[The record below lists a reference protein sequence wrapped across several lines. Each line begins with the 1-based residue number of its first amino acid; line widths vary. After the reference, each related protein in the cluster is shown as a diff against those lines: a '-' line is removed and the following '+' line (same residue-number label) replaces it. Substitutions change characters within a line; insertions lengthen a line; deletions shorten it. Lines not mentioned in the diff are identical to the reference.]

1 MSAINSVNDRI
12 LSLSNHNIEQPN
24 RVRQIENNQRQ
35 IAHIDKEIG
44 IRTDYRNTLVESRN
58 THIESR
64 NAWKNYANLLEQNI
78 ASNNELI
85 SLYKESRELDRKRI
99 GLMERQITLLQESK
113 EIGREKINILKNTNE
128 KLQVLSDRG
137 QGRRTV
143 SAEPRLQND
152 LDRKL
157 TYLSK
162 QEAVVK
168 EQTALVDAKADKLAI
183 KVEHTEKEIVK
194 LEAKVNNT
202 GFTTPQEKA
211 VSERDASGT
220 CSTYKPFANQR
231 LNNYV
236 EDNTT
241 KEKSVV
247 DLKALEQK
255 VYNSQ
260 KNIYESIVSKMIA
273 KLV

>member
-12 LSLSNHNIEQPN
+12 FLLSNPNIEQQN
-24 RVRQIENNQRQ
+24 RVRQVNNQRQ
-35 IAHIDKEIG
+35 IAHIDREID
-44 IRTDYRNTLVESRN
+44 IRTDYRNTLVESRDA
-58 THIESR
+58 HIESR
-64 NAWKNYANLLEQNI
+64 DAWINYATLLEQNI

-85 SLYKESRELDRKRI
+85 SLYKESRELDRKRMS
-99 GLMERQITLLQESK
+99 LMGQQIKLLQESK
-113 EIGREKINILKNTNE
+113 EILQNTND
-128 KLQVLSDRG
+128 KLQALLDRG

-143 SAEPRLQND
+143 SAEPIVQKRSVELND

-162 QEAVVK
+162 QESVVK

-183 KVEHTEKEIVK
+183 KVEHTKK
-194 LEAKVNNT
+194 QLAKHEAEVNNT

-211 VSERDASGT
+211 VSERDASRIS
-220 CSTYKPFANQR
+220 STYKPFANQR

-247 DLKALEQK
+247 DLKALEQT

-260 KNIYESIVSKMIA
+260 KNIYESIVK
-273 KLV
+273 